1 MTTKTRSAINT
12 PSSTETR
19 CDSLFREAR
28 SNARDCSAFALI
40 VYLSHLLPT
49 TAECFIE
56 LYDAEQFI
64 TADQGQTSF
73 RFEEFAIGVERVEQR
88 CNAARVTQV
97 GKARAISQSVDEECA
112 LGANLLDLLICNQ
125 GI

>member
-12 PSSTETR
+12 PSSTQTR

-28 SNARDCSAFALI
+28 SNARDCSASALI
-40 VYLSHLLPT
+40 VYLALLPT

-64 TADQGQTSF
+64 PARQGQTSF
-73 RFEEFAIGVERVEQR
+73 GFEEFAIGVERVQQR
-88 CNAARVTQV
+88 RDTACVTQV
-97 GKARAISQSVDEECA
+97 RKARAIAQSFDQERT

-125 GI
+125 RI